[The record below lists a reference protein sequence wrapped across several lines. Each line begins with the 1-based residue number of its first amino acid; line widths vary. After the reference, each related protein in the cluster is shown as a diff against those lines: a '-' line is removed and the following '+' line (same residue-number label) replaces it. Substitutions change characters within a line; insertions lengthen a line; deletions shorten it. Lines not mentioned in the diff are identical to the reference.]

1 MYEELVNGPDTRI
14 ADSPISR
21 LAEQLAAGP
30 IGFDWNARRSDRM
43 WTNGQAQLRLHKH
56 RFFTT
61 GQVRA
66 QENFFV
72 LRRAR
77 EFLASS
83 VPLVCPF
90 ICLVEPLAG
99 P

>member
-14 ADSPISR
+14 ADSPISC
-21 LAEQLAAGP
+21 LAEQLAVGP
-30 IGFDWNARRSDRM
+30 MGFDWDARRSDIM
-43 WTNGQAQLRLHKH
+43 WTSRQANCAC
-56 RFFTT
+56 T
-61 GQVRA
+61 GTASSQ
-66 QENFFV
+66 QG
-72 LRRAR
+72 RRAHKNTFFR
-77 EFLASS
+77 DVPGSSWLS